1 MWNKLRKTDR
11 NCVEYGAALEE
22 LRPEIGEAEGRAELS
37 RILPVE
43 LIEHAEQCEPCRTA
57 AEEFW
62 ASRELLAG
70 AFFGEGAG
78 EEMWAPRGEG
88 APWLATRV
96 MAKIAER
103 EVEER
108 RAKLEWSGAVSRLAS
123 RVALVAAAML
133 VVTSTWLYEPPSEGT
148 RGNAAVGQS
157 ATEAAPQY
165 LFDSGAGTANVDDA
179 LAGGAERQR

>member
-1 MWNKLRKTDR
+1 MWDKLKKADG
-11 NCVEYGAALEE
+11 NCVEYRAALEE
-22 LRPEIGEAEGRAELS
+22 LRAEVGEAEGRAEL
-37 RILPVE
+37 RRALPAE
-43 LIEHAEQCEPCRTA
+43 LIAHAEGCESCETA

-70 AFFGEGAG
+70 AFLGGDAG
-78 EEMWAPRGEG
+78 ERHTLRGES

-96 MAKIAER
+96 MAKIAEC

-123 RVALVAAAML
+123 RMALVGAAM
-133 VVTSTWLYEPPSEGT
+133 VVVASTWLYEPPSDGG
-148 RGNAAVGQS
+148 RANAGAGQS
-157 ATEAAPQY
+157 ATEAGPQY
-165 LFDSGAGTANVDDA
+165 LFDSGAGTAIVDDA